1 MTNGESS
8 YRRFLEGD
16 NESFRVIVDDYY
28 DMLVLYINT
37 YVRNSDVAEN
47 LAEDTFVKLVTKKP
61 KFKGKSSFKTW
72 LYSIARNIALD
83 YLKSLSKAQYSQ
95 IEEITDISSDEL
107 IEDAFLIEERKIIIN
122 KALKSLKLEYRQA
135 IWLKYFE
142 NMSAKEIAVVMKK
155 SQNSVEHLLSRA
167 RECLREK
174 LKEEDINL

>member
-37 YVRNSDVAEN
+37 YVKNPDVAEN

-72 LYSIARNIALD
+72 LYSIARNTALD
-83 YLKSLSKAQYSQ
+83 YLKSLSKIQFSQ
-95 IEEITDISSDEL
+95 IEEIKDISSDEF

-155 SQNSVEHLLSRA
+155 TQNSVEHLLSRA
-167 RECLREK
+167 RESLREI

>member
-37 YVRNSDVAEN
+37 YVKNPDVAEN

-72 LYSIARNIALD
+72 LYSIARNTALD
-83 YLKSLSKAQYSQ
+83 YLKSLSKNQFSQ
-95 IEEITDISSDEL
+95 IEEIKDISSDEL
-107 IEDAFLIEERKIIIN
+107 IEDAYLIEERKIIIN
-122 KALKSLKLEYRQA
+122 KAK
-135 IWLKYFE
+135 I
-142 NMSAKEIAVVMKK
+142 
-155 SQNSVEHLLSRA
+155 LL
-167 RECLREK
+167 
-174 LKEEDINL
+174 